1 MEIVLIRVS
10 ERSDGTK
17 RLTKTQVREE
27 VESRTR
33 QWLSEHAKAIREV
46 AGRLTLGKMEL
57 EKIRE

>member
-27 VESRTR
+27 WRVELGNGSVNTQRPF
-33 QWLSEHAKAIREV
+33 
-46 AGRLTLGKMEL
+46 GRLEEDGLW
-57 EKIRE
+57 EKWNWRR

>member
-1 MEIVLIRVS
+1 MGPS
-10 ERSDGTK
+10 G
-17 RLTKTQVREE
+17 LTKTQVREE

-46 AGRLTLGKMEL
+46 AGRLPLGKMEL